1 MPKYKKEKGK
11 KGKKKE
17 GQKAVGAAASALL
30 EKLSDARMEDAY
42 GISITM
48 MYEPAGGAPAADAAM
63 DDMAM
68 ADMDMS
74 ADDMAME
81 AETGMPPGAM
91 AFDEAMEGEALAD
104 AAELDE
110 LSNMPVGTPGRA

>member
-17 GQKAVGAAASALL
+17 GQKAVGDAASALL

-68 ADMDMS
+68 ADMDMD
-74 ADDMAME
+74 AADMAME
-81 AETGMPPGAM
+81 AETGMPPA
-91 AFDEAMEGEALAD
+91 AAIDQAMEGEALAEAD
-104 AAELDE
+104 ELDE